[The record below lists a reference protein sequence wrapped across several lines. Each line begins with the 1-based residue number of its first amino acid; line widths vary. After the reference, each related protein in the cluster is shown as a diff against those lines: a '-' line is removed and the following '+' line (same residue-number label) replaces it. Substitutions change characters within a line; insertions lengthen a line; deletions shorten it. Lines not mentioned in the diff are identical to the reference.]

1 LACSA
6 PRSSSRGPAA
16 SSPEAPSPAARAAGL
31 PTPSKTPSGADVP
44 CARATRLRMTAAL
57 TRDEVASLIRI
68 ATDEGNPTGTPR
80 PMQRSFAQ

>member
-1 LACSA
+1 MAMVAVLSSA
-6 PRSSSRGPAA
+6 TKESPVIVTVSPPDIAA
-16 SSPEAPSPAARAAGL
+16 FEGENAVIVGL
-31 PTPSKTPSGADVP
+31 WP

-68 ATDEGNPTGTPR
+68 ATDEGKPTGTPR